1 MKSTARTFTLFVALW
16 RGAAVLPAFAA
27 GANPAEEVPLFEG
40 TGTHTRA
47 ITGAS
52 SLGQRYFDQGVA
64 FVTNFNH
71 DEALRAMQRATQ
83 LEPQCAMAWWGVAL
97 ACSPHINAT

>member
-1 MKSTARTFTLFVALW
+1 MTNTGRQFTFAVALW
-16 RGAAVLPAFAA
+16 GAVIAGRAVAASATPADD
-27 GANPAEEVPLFEG
+27 VPLFQG

-52 SLGQRYFDQGVA
+52 AQGQRYFDQGVA

-71 DEALRAMQRATQ
+71 DEALRSMQRAAQ
-83 LEPQCAMAWWGVAL
+83 LDPECAMAW
-97 ACSPHINAT
+97 